1 MTRDAIGF
9 GVGLRSSFMADLL
22 ATSRQ
27 VDWLEIIP
35 ENWAGSGG
43 TGRRMLDAC
52 RERWPLV
59 PHSTALS
66 IGGPDPFDELY
77 LGWMRD
83 LCRHVR
89 APWFSDHISYSLIG
103 GLHTHELLPLPFS
116 DEAAEHIVDR
126 IRQAQAR
133 FEVPLVFE
141 NPTWYAAMP
150 GSTMDEASFLCRVI
164 GEGGCG
170 MLLDVN
176 NVFVNCA
183 NHGGD
188 PYAFIDR
195 MPLDR
200 VRQIHLAGHTRRHG
214 LVVDTHR
221 GPIIDEVW
229 ALYRHALSRAGRLIP
244 TLIEWDT
251 DIPPLDEVLD
261 ELDRARAHAAA
272 ALPMERAA

>member
-1 MTRDAIGF
+1 MTHGAAGF
-9 GVGLRSSFMADLL
+9 GIGLRSSFMADLVK
-22 ATSRQ
+22 TTRQ

-35 ENWAGSGG
+35 ENWVASGG
-43 TGRRMLDAC
+43 VARRMLDAC
-52 RERWPLV
+52 RERWQLV

-83 LCRHVR
+83 LCREVA
-89 APWFSDHISYSLIG
+89 APWFSDHICYSLIG
-103 GLHTHELLPLPFS
+103 GMHTHELLPLPFS
-116 DEAAEHIVDR
+116 EEAAEHTVRR
-126 IRQAQAR
+126 IREAQAR

-150 GSTMDEASFLCRVI
+150 GSTMDEASFLSSVI
-164 GEGGCG
+164 GEAGCG

-176 NVFVNCA
+176 NVHVNSA

-188 PYAFIDR
+188 PYGFIDR

-200 VRQIHLAGHTRRHG
+200 VRQIHLAGHTRRPG
-214 LVVDTHR
+214 LTVDTHR
-221 GPIIDEVW
+221 GPISDEVW
-229 ALYRHALSRAGRLIP
+229 ALYRHALRRAGRLIP

-251 DIPPLDEVLD
+251 DIPPVDVVLDEV
-261 ELDRARAHAAA
+261 DRARAHAAA
-272 ALPMERAA
+272 ALCAERAA